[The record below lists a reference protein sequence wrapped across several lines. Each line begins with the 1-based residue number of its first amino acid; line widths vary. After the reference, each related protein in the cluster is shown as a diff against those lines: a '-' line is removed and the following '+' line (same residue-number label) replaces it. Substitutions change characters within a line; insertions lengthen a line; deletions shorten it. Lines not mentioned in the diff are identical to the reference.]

1 MNPALVALG
10 EAYRRSAAGRSGG
23 VRDFTIDYEK
33 LLRGAG
39 LADGEA
45 RVQAEQD
52 LALAEARSAGGISID
67 RQPRSGHKLRVRVS
81 AGIGEPWLF
90 EALGLSSP
98 STAREELSRFFQ
110 AATSAMVPECLQS
123 GWTRMCQRLG
133 ACAASGESVHPFVR
147 DNDEANR
154 RLLTALVGV
163 LNWSHESLIRYA
175 SVRLLGDSKA
185 LEALRPRI
193 EAGLLEITG
202 KDDSSLEDFR
212 VLQVPRSV
220 VIHGPLLLRRD
231 GRDMDFGLLSA
242 PFSISAQDLDR
253 FEIVVA
259 APLCLTVENE
269 SVFQELARNNPG
281 VLLVQ
286 TSFPSSGTLQLL
298 KALPVSLPCFH
309 FGDTDPAGFDILRD
323 LRERTGRRVEALLM
337 EVEGEG
343 PDLTPQDHVTIERL
357 LDCPAL
363 SDVNDRLREMKAS
376 GKKGAFEQERFDVD
390 YVVAV
395 LQEII
400 AGDGHQSDISI
411 PPQ

>member
-1 MNPALVALG
+1 MNPVLVALG
-10 EAYRRSAAGRSGG
+10 EAYQRSAAGRSGG

-81 AGIGEPWLF
+81 AGRGEPWLF

-98 STAREELSRFFQ
+98 STAREELSQFFQ
-110 AATSAMVPECLQS
+110 AAGSSMVPESLQS
-123 GWTRMCQRLG
+123 GWSRMCQRLS
-133 ACAASGESVHPFVR
+133 ACAASGESVHPFAR
-147 DNDEANR
+147 DDDDANR
-154 RLLTALVGV
+154 RLLSALVGV

-175 SVRLLGDSKA
+175 SVRLLGDSKS

-193 EAGLLEITG
+193 EAGLREITG

-220 VIHGPLLLRRD
+220 VLHGPLLLRRD
-231 GRDMDFGLLSA
+231 GRDIDFGRLSA
-242 PFSISAQDLDR
+242 PVSISAQDLDR

-323 LRERTGRRVEALLM
+323 LRERTGRHVAPLLM
-337 EVEGEG
+337 EIEGEG

-357 LDCPAL
+357 LDCPTL
-363 SDVNDRLREMKAS
+363 SDVHDRLREMQVS
-376 GKKGAFEQERFDVD
+376 GKRGAFEQERFNVEC
-390 YVVAV
+390 VVEA
-395 LQEII
+395 LSGPASLASI
-400 AGDGHQSDISI
+400 ARDGQ
-411 PPQ
+411 